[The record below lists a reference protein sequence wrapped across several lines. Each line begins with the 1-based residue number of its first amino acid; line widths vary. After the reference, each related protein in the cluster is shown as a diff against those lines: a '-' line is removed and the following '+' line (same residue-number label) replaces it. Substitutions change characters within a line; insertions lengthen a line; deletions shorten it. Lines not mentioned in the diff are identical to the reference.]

1 MLAPD
6 MGVWLYKLN
15 LFLFGEF
22 AYYYPFF
29 LFVLNYVYYKRNYKL
44 ANFTRRELFGIGFAF
59 FSSLLLFAVFYPNFG
74 YVLELSYVI
83 FSIILGHTGSGIFA
97 LLLLFFSFVLLFP
110 KTTKELFKIELNFNN
125 LLRIENALKALLMR
139 VFGGENEKDD
149 LGKIEPKAPIITSE
163 KSIDSAQEKNQNENE
178 NLNLNQTEQ
187 LIKYSNINASK
198 NSIITAKENF
208 EKLKNQILDEKV
220 EIDQESIKE
229 AKSFMYENSQQVRSF
244 VQKASRMSIKLDEDF
259 NFISEEEADMIPERF
274 LKPKKLED
282 IKQIDTSNKNLD
294 EPSYKRKNIEISV
307 PKQEI
312 KPKIFTKELELRENL
327 IKEAKLEQEYKA
339 YQNEIL
345 ENKVQEEIK
354 ELEKKDK
361 LEPDLN
367 HIIQGSKYNFST
379 PLQEALSI
387 KEEVKMQ
394 DVQTFSVSERTNEI
408 EVIDFDESEIEIKK
422 MESINKSIHDFIPVV
437 EELEHP
443 YIEPTPI
450 VKVEE
455 IEPLNNH
462 QVNNQVQIQ
471 GQDKIIEQTENFA
484 KEQISQEPSQEI
496 TRQKAILAKEIE
508 LNKALLREIEQ
519 GEIEKPKDFELPP
532 LEFLTNP
539 SHNKQEINES
549 EIDKKIYNLLEK
561 LRRFKIGGDV
571 ISTYV
576 GPVVTTFEFRPSA
589 DVKVSRILNLQ
600 DDLTMALMA
609 KSIRIQAPIPGKDVV
624 GIEVPNDEIQTIYLR
639 EILESEVFKNAK
651 SPLTIALG
659 KDIVGNAFVTDLK
672 KLPHLLIAGTTGSGK
687 SVGINSMLLSLLY
700 RNSPKTLRL
709 MMIDPKMLEFSIY
722 NDIPHLLTPVITD
735 PKKAVNALSNMVAE
749 MERRYRLM
757 AEAKTKN
764 IENYNEKMKEL
775 GEEEL
780 PFIVVIIDELADLMM
795 TAGKDV
801 EFYIGR
807 LAQMARAS
815 GIHLIVATQR
825 PSVDVVTGLIKAN
838 LPSRISYKV
847 GQKIDSKVILD
858 AMGAESLLGRGDCLF
873 TPPGTSS
880 IVRLHAPFASEF
892 EIEKIVDFLKDQQS
906 VEYDESFLKDQ
917 QSMGVTSSESI
928 NNGEY
933 DELYEDAKRVIL
945 SDGKTSISYLQR
957 KLNIGYNRAAN
968 IIDQLTESG
977 VLSEPNTKG
986 QREIL

>member
-83 FSIILGHTGSGIFA
+83 FSTILGHTGSGIFA

-163 KSIDSAQEKNQNENE
+163 KSIDSIQEKNQNENE

-379 PLQEALSI
+379 PLQEASSI

-394 DVQTFSVSERTNEI
+394 DVQTFSVSEKTNEI

-462 QVNNQVQIQ
+462 QTNNQVQIQ
-471 GQDKIIEQTENFA
+471 EQDKIIEQTESFT
-484 KEQISQEPSQEI
+484 KEQILQEPSQEI

-917 QSMGVTSSESI
+917 QSMGVTSRESI